1 MPFGN
6 VAAERAAIEMTYD
19 GRCTVTEYRQV
30 KDPVTK
36 ATRQQAVTV
45 LEDQPC
51 ALSQTSLRAAQ
62 RTATDNT
69 IDYDAKLFISP
80 DITIKAAGSRIVV
93 VQDGMTFEGEQAG
106 KPFRYPTHQE
116 IMLKDTGRA

>member
-19 GRCTVTEYRQV
+19 GRCTVTEYQQV
-30 KDPVTK
+30 KDSVTK
-36 ATRQQAVTV
+36 ATRQQAVMV

-51 ALSQTSLRAAQ
+51 ALSQTSSRPATG
-62 RTATDNT
+62 TATDNT

-80 DITIKAAGSRIVV
+80 DVTIKAGSRIVV

-116 IMLKDTGRA
+116 IALKEIDRA